1 MEFYVPYQL
10 NPIALAKT
18 GNFAPAGGYHT
29 EFRDVA
35 EKALPKLDAPTFKLG
50 NKGFGP
56 FTSVRPSLPT
66 IAGIARLRVDED
78 RANNIYGSDAI
89 VKVGREKLYGAP
101 IKSSSVRE
109 VDITLNGDWLHDA
122 KQYTSQLNHRFEVE
136 IPELQTDVYK
146 RLIALGTLEQAINR
160 TPDNVLAHVDYKN
173 QYTMAHLKDAFS
185 ADGFAHSDQISTFGE
200 KVAQLMIRQAA
211 ERMTVDGAIKTAVL
225 PQYLSVTN
233 ADVKAN
239 AAGKVTLEGATN
251 KLCANL
257 SSEDFEQGRLLLGG
271 LDRFMSEAI
280 DELRLSHNPDAYI
293 EAFVCRMDIDRD
305 EFKVKY
311 YTPATQNPV
320 HLNHNGEINVPSA
333 MDEAL
338 GAYANDLHLAGD
350 YTQRDYIEND
360 LQPEAYIDIGYW
372 FRPDSTDID
381 VGALDDLGDDN
392 R

>member
-18 GNFAPAGGYHT
+18 GTFAPAGGYHT

-35 EKALPKLDAPTFKLG
+35 EKALPKLDVPTFKLG

-66 IAGIARLRVDED
+66 IEGIARLRVDED

-101 IKSSSVRE
+101 IKPSSVRE
-109 VDITLNGDWLHDA
+109 VDITLNGDWLHEG
-122 KQYTSQLNHRFEVE
+122 KQYTSQLNNHFEVE
-136 IPELQTDVYK
+136 IPELQADVYQ

-160 TPDNVLAHVDYKN
+160 TPDGVLAHVDYKN
-173 QYTMAHLKDAFS
+173 EYTMGHMKDAFA
-185 ADGFAHSDQISTFGE
+185 ADGFAHSDEVSTYGA
-200 KVAQLMIRQAA
+200 KVTQLMIRQAA
-211 ERMTVDGAIKTAVL
+211 DTMTVDGAIKAAIL
-225 PQYLSVTN
+225 PNYLAMTG

-239 AAGKVTLEGATN
+239 DAGKVVLEDAVN
-251 KLCANL
+251 KLCSNL
-257 SSEDFEQGRLLLGG
+257 HSEDFEQGRLLLGG
-271 LDRFMSEAI
+271 TERFMREAV

-305 EFKVKY
+305 EFKAKY

-320 HLNHNGEINVPSA
+320 HLNHNGEINVASA

-338 GAYANDLHLAGD
+338 GAYAYDLNKAGD
-350 YTQRDYIEND
+350 YTQRDYVEE
-360 LQPEAYIDIGYW
+360 LQSEAYIDIDYW

-381 VGALDDLGDDN
+381 VNALDNLGDDN